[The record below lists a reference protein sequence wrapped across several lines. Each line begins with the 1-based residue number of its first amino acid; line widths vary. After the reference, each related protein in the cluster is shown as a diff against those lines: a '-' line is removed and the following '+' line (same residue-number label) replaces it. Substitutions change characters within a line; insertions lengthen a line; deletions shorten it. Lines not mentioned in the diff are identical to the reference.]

1 MKLIINGETVDVPD
15 KISVVEELLHHYE
28 LMDRVVMV
36 ELNKEVIDHADHK
49 TQAIGENDSIQLVQ
63 FVGGG

>member
-1 MKLIINGETVDVPD
+1 MKLMINGETVDVPD
-15 KISVVEELLHHYE
+15 NISVVEELLHHYE
-28 LMDRVVMV
+28 LKDRVVMV

-49 TQAIGENDSIQLVQ
+49 TQTIGENDRLQLVQ